1 MPRRRSLAQRA
12 MEAEPVVRIYESRWW
27 RRSPLVGWAIGISF
41 EAEYALILGA
51 AELRGSESVLD
62 LAGGPGI
69 YARPFARLLSRGRV
83 VDLDLSP
90 RMLAYARRRADEEGL
105 GNLFLVRG
113 DAGQL
118 PFASNDFDVVNC
130 CGALHLFPDVPRALA
145 EVHRVLRP
153 GGRLTLAVFRRAE
166 GRAEEVARRLRKQL
180 LGVDAFT
187 PDGLGHELEE
197 AGFERVTVHHARRIW
212 LVTSARKPS

>member
-1 MPRRRSLAQRA
+1 
-12 MEAEPVVRIYESRWW
+12 MEAGPIVRIYESRWW
-27 RRSPLVGWAIGISF
+27 RRSRLVTWAIGLSF
-41 EAEYALILGA
+41 EEEYELILEA
-51 AELRGSESVLD
+51 AELRGSETVLD

-69 YARPFARLLSRGRV
+69 YARPFARRLPQGRV

-90 RMLAYARRRADEEGL
+90 GMLAYARRRAREEQL

-118 PFASNDFDVVNC
+118 PFAPGLFDVVNC
-130 CGALHLFPDVPRALA
+130 CGALHLFPDVPRTLA

-153 GGRLTLAVFRRAE
+153 RGRFTLAAIRQADGRGDEIVRQIRR
-166 GRAEEVARRLRKQL
+166 RV

-187 PDGLGHELEE
+187 PDGLGRALDE
-197 AGFERVTVHHARRIW
+197 AGFAGVAVLHARGIW
-212 LVTSARKPS
+212 LVMSARKPA